1 MRANQRYKGADMI
14 PSDLLFTQSH
24 EWTKIDEEI
33 ALVGISHFA
42 QEQLGDITFVELP
55 EVGTLVEQG
64 EEMGS
69 IESVKA
75 ASEIYSPITGEVVAV
90 NEDLATAPERI
101 NEAPYDEGWLIKV
114 RISGKPSG
122 LMTAEEYENFI
133 TGQSH

>member
-1 MRANQRYKGADMI
+1 MI
-14 PSDLLFTQSH
+14 PKDLLYTRSH
-24 EWTKIDEEI
+24 EWARIEEDI

-55 EVGTLVEQG
+55 EVGALVEQG

-75 ASEIYSPITGEVVAV
+75 ASELYSPVSGEVVAV

-101 NEAPYDEGWLIKV
+101 NEDPYAEGWLIKV
-114 RISGKPSG
+114 KLSSDPAE
-122 LMTAEEYENFI
+122 LMTAGEYESFI
-133 TGQSH
+133 AGQSH

>member
-1 MRANQRYKGADMI
+1 MV

-24 EWTKIDEEI
+24 EWTKIDEGI

-114 RISGKPSG
+114 RISGKPAG
-122 LMTAEEYENFI
+122 LMTVEEYENYI

>member
-1 MRANQRYKGADMI
+1 MI
-14 PSDLLFTQSH
+14 PKDLLYTRSH
-24 EWTKIDEEI
+24 EWARIEEDI

-55 EVGTLVEQG
+55 EVGALVEQG

-75 ASEIYSPITGEVVAV
+75 ASELYSPVSVEVVAV

-101 NEAPYDEGWLIKV
+101 NEDPYAEGWLIKV
-114 RISGKPSG
+114 KLSSDPAE
-122 LMTAEEYENFI
+122 LMTAGEYESFI
-133 TGQSH
+133 AGQSH

>member
-1 MRANQRYKGADMI
+1 MV

-24 EWTKIDEEI
+24 EWTKIDEGI

-114 RISGKPSG
+114 RISGKPAG
-122 LMTAEEYENFI
+122 LMTAEEYENYI